1 MSNNFK
7 KVLEQQKDI
16 NDAVAKIVEYFGQE
30 MPYYLHIEQMVDAQ
44 TEILG
49 LLELAKEQ
57 NRDKT
62 FPTIEDSSEEIILF
76 LRDVRTYLK
85 LLKPFIEL
93 TGQLN
98 LMNNGK

>member
-1 MSNNFK
+1 MSNFK
-7 KVLEQQKDI
+7 KVLEQQKEI
-16 NDAVAKIVEYFGQE
+16 NEAVAKIVEYFGTE
-30 MPYYLHIEQMVDAQ
+30 MPYFVHIEQMVDAQ

-57 NRDKT
+57 NRNKS
-62 FPTIEDSSEEIILF
+62 FPVIEDTSEEIILF

-98 LMNNGK
+98 TMDNGK

>member
-1 MSNNFK
+1 MSNFK
-7 KVLEQQKDI
+7 KTLEQQKTI
-16 NDAVAKIVEYFGQE
+16 NDAVAKIVDYFGNE
-30 MPYYLHIEQMVDAQ
+30 IPYHAHIEQMVDAQ

-57 NRDKT
+57 NRGKN
-62 FPTIEDSSEEIILF
+62 FPVIEDSSEEIILF

-93 TGQLN
+93 A
-98 LMNNGK
+98 

>member
-1 MSNNFK
+1 MSNFK
-7 KVLEQQKDI
+7 KVLEQQKEI
-16 NDAVAKIVEYFGQE
+16 NEAVAKIVEYFGKE
-30 MPYYLHIEQMVDAQ
+30 MPYFVHIEQMVDAQ

-57 NRDKT
+57 NRNKS
-62 FPTIEDSSEEIILF
+62 FPIIEDTSEEIILF

-98 LMNNGK
+98 TTDDGK

>member
-1 MSNNFK
+1 MSNFK
-7 KVLEQQKDI
+7 KVLEQQKEI
-16 NDAVAKIVEYFGQE
+16 NEAVAKIVEYFGKE
-30 MPYYLHIEQMVDAQ
+30 MPYFVHIEQMVDAQ

-98 LMNNGK
+98 LMDNGK